1 MIHTVIQSA
10 FCTLWTEVIEE
21 ADFKGK
27 NVVKQNLPV
36 YIYNL

>member
-10 FCTLWTEVIEE
+10 FALYGQVIED